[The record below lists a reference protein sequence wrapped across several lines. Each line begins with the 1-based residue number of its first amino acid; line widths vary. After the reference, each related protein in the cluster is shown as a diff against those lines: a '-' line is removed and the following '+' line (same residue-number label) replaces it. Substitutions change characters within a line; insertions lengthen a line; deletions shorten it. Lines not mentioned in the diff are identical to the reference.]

1 LASFNCS
8 NAVPRATHV
17 AEPRATKRF
26 NGLRRLGAFFALA
39 GASLLASGCVS
50 LPRDV
55 QRTPSQAV
63 PASAETE
70 LGRIALAS
78 TQDPAL
84 SGFRLMSWSEQS
96 FATRL
101 ALAARAQRT
110 LDLQY
115 YVFDDD
121 GTGRALMRALRD
133 AAARGVRVRVLLDDL
148 YTGGN
153 DPLLLGLAAYP
164 NVEVRLFNPFAVR
177 FESVGARVA
186 ASLFDFGRV
195 NHRMHNKL
203 FIADGAMAVAGGR
216 NIGDEYF
223 MASHGAN
230 YIDLDVFT
238 VGAVLP
244 RLASLFDQYWNSE
257 HVYPLETIVAAGEP
271 VEVRRRAF
279 EQATREPSGPPLP
292 APGSKDLLDQAG
304 IADEL
309 ATGRLELVWAKA
321 EAFADS
327 PDKVIGRS
335 TRVPGQPASTDPT
348 VRQSLMSELLRA
360 RRDVVVS
367 SPYMVPDRSVLEDM
381 AEGRLWNV
389 QISVITNSLASTD
402 EPWVHSGYQR
412 YRVEMLDLG
421 VRLYEVAP
429 SRVKRSTNLGSFGQS
444 IGRFHAKAAA
454 IDGELMFIGSLNFD
468 PRSEKHNTE
477 LGLLI
482 HSPELTGQ
490 LLTLAQLVMNE
501 AAYQVRLGPDRKSLE
516 WHIRTPEG
524 DQVFT
529 EEPDTSWWQRAMLR
543 LVGPFI
549 PEGQL

>member
-1 LASFNCS
+1 MRIDVC
-8 NAVPRATHV
+8 R
-17 AEPRATKRF
+17 
-26 NGLRRLGAFFALA
+26 GLGAAFALA
-39 GASLLASGCVS
+39 AAALLATGCASL
-50 LPRDV
+50 PNDV
-55 QRTPSQAV
+55 PRTPSVAI
-63 PASAETE
+63 PASADTG

-78 TQDPAL
+78 SKGPEL

-101 ALAARAQRT
+101 ALAARAERT
-110 LDLQY
+110 LDVQY

-121 GTGRALMRALRD
+121 GTGRVLMRALRD

-153 DPLLLGLAAYP
+153 DPLLLGLAAHP

-177 FESVGARVA
+177 FESVGARVT

-223 MASHGAN
+223 MAHQGAN
-230 YIDLDVFT
+230 YIDLDVFA

-244 RLASLFDQYWNSE
+244 TLAGLFDQYWNSE
-257 HVYPLETIVAAGEP
+257 HVYPLEAIVPTSEP
-271 VEVRRRAF
+271 AEERRRRF
-279 EQATREPSGPPLP
+279 EQATLAARGPPLP
-292 APGSKDLLDQAG
+292 PPGAKDILGQLG
-304 IADEL
+304 IADEIG
-309 ATGRLELVWAKA
+309 TGRLELIWAKA

-327 PDKVIGRS
+327 PDKVIDHS
-335 TRVPGQPASTDPT
+335 TRVLGKPAKADPT
-348 VRQSLMSELLRA
+348 VRQSLMAELLRA
-360 RRDVVVS
+360 RIGVVIS
-367 SPYMVPDRSVLEDM
+367 SPYLVPDRSVMEDI
-381 AEGRLWNV
+381 AEGRLWNLS
-389 QISVITNSLASTD
+389 ITLITNSLASTD
-402 EPWVHSGYQR
+402 EPFVHSGYQR
-412 YRVEMLDLG
+412 YRPEMLDLG
-421 VRLYEVAP
+421 VHLYEVAP
-429 SRVKRSTNLGSFGQS
+429 SRIQRSKNLGSFGQS
-444 IGRFHAKAAA
+444 IGRFHGKAAA

-490 LLTLAQLVMNE
+490 LLKLANFVINE
-501 AAYQVRLGPDRKSLE
+501 AAFQVRLGADRKSLE
-516 WHIRTPEG
+516 WHIRTDQG

-529 EEPDTSWWQRAMLR
+529 EEPDTSWWQRTMLH